1 MKGKALV
8 KVQITFLTVLFVNQ
22 VMFAIAMMTRTVLLT
37 SETTV
42 DWFLTSIKSK
52 LKVGVYPLYYANVVN
67 VFNVF
72 SEISESRALVK
83 CLVRGYWFS

>member
-1 MKGKALV
+1 
-8 KVQITFLTVLFVNQ
+8 
-22 VMFAIAMMTRTVLLT
+22 MFAIVMMTKTVLLT

-67 VFNVF
+67 VF
-72 SEISESRALVK
+72 ECIL
-83 CLVRGYWFS
+83 